1 MFGRFLE
8 ASHLNGVHQTE
19 DLDHFVGGDRSRVVL
34 VIHPECPPSFCI
46 CDPFRFVRTWEYA
59 ECHSYPGYATETEYS
74 VLSYKGGQS
83 FTKSF
88 KILAKP

>member
-34 VIHPECPPSFCI
+34 VIHPECPPICIKIKTVQIIRRIRQKSESSTFDLSFSSALL
-46 CDPFRFVRTWEYA
+46 EL
-59 ECHSYPGYATETEYS
+59 HMS
-74 VLSYKGGQS
+74 VAMMNSW
-83 FTKSF
+83 
-88 KILAKP
+88 